1 MMKQYEVST
10 NGKRIAAFK
19 NQREAEA
26 FVRNCERQDR
36 YEIQMGY
43 GFPNGLPVYTIS
55 KKA

>member
-43 GFPNGLPVYTIS
+43 GFPHGLPIYTIS